1 MLFPTSRTTS
11 LEDALDLVKLRRE
24 TGVFFGMTYPYVGN
38 AMARQAKAMVKVG
51 MLGEIRQVHVEYF
64 QEWAVDVEDDGSL
77 WRIDPKRSS
86 KYFTVGDIGTHAFNL
101 AKFVSGTEIEEVLAF
116 FHVCGR
122 LKKLEDTAHMQL
134 RFKGGIPGTLMVS
147 QAAAGNQCSL
157 QIRIF
162 GSKGGLLWNQEN
174 PEFLYVTP
182 LDSPVQIYGR
192 GYGAGMLEEAKRV
205 VRMPRGQPEALTD
218 AWANIY
224 TEFALSI
231 DARRRGKTLEPGVL
245 LIVLYWNT
253 MGCVAWLLLRPPLAR
268 MKSGIGCGLLCLKY
282 DRLEQL
288 VP

>member
-1 MLFPTSRTTS
+1 
-11 LEDALDLVKLRRE
+11 
-24 TGVFFGMTYPYVGN
+24 
-38 AMARQAKAMVKVG
+38 
-51 MLGEIRQVHVEYF
+51 LGEIRQIHVEYF

-77 WRIDPKRSS
+77 WRIDPKRSG
-86 KYFTVGDIGTHAFNL
+86 KCFTVGDIGTHAFNL
-101 AKFVSGTEIEEVLAF
+101 AEFVSGTEIEEVLAF

-122 LKKLEDTAHMQL
+122 PKKLEDTAHMQL

-205 VRMPRGQPEALTD
+205 VRMPRGHPEALTD

-231 DARRRGKTLEPGVL
+231 DARRHGKTLEPGLVDCPL
-245 LIVLYWNT
+245 LDHGVRGMAFVEAAFSSNEKRDWARVIV
-253 MGCVAWLLLRPPLAR
+253 PE
-268 MKSGIGCGLLCLKY
+268 I
-282 DRLEQL
+282 
-288 VP
+288 